1 MKYVRWCDLKLLR
14 IDPFLT
20 TNRYIIS
27 ISLIQTSLSL
37 MTPFNN
43 RLFFNDTLTT
53 KIISE
58 YQFIMQTHGLVSRPY
73 RPARMLV
80 YQEKR
85 V

>member
-1 MKYVRWCDLKLLR
+1 
-14 IDPFLT
+14 
-20 TNRYIIS
+20 
-27 ISLIQTSLSL
+27 

-43 RLFFNDTLTT
+43 RLFFKDTLTT
-53 KIISE
+53 IIIWE

-73 RPARMLV
+73 KPARMLG